1 MKKKIIT
8 GLLLLLCMQVVLSS
22 CNKWLD
28 VKPED
33 KTLEEDIFSHETSI
47 NKALNAIYNKLAAED
62 LYGQQ
67 LTKSTLDVMAQYYNS
82 TAKRPGSSNV
92 NRYSE
97 VVNFNY
103 KAIENQAYF
112 DRIWTN
118 GYKVILSTNNF
129 IEGLGKYDVP
139 LTQDKLNILKGEAYG
154 LRALMHFDLLRLYGP
169 VYMTDP
175 LKVAIP
181 YRVNTIVGLQP
192 LLTAKE
198 VIELVIKDLK
208 TAEDLLKNDPII
220 LSGSNITNTAT
231 SDGFYKN
238 RNRRMNYYAVLAL
251 QARVYLYQGD
261 KVSAAAAAEK
271 VINEASKWFA
281 WKGEQ
286 DHLGPDGDRIFSN
299 EVIFGLDDLA
309 MYTSQ
314 RDLFDGALND
324 NLLLAPQKSPNVSL
338 DIYENNAQDFRYIAS
353 WEDLSANQAASR
365 PYSKLF
371 VKYKDVETNSK
382 TWRNLQPM
390 VRMSELYFI
399 MAECK
404 SDKSYL
410 NTIGSHRGLEPLN
423 PGANLST
430 ELLKAYRKEFLGEG
444 QLFFYYKRTAQTNI
458 KGYNL
463 VNLAMDAAKYVVPLP
478 LSETNQR

>member
-1 MKKKIIT
+1 
-8 GLLLLLCMQVVLSS
+8 
-22 CNKWLD
+22 
-28 VKPED
+28 
-33 KTLEEDIFSHETSI
+33 
-47 NKALNAIYNKLAAED
+47 
-62 LYGQQ
+62 
-67 LTKSTLDVMAQYYNS
+67 
-82 TAKRPGSSNV
+82 
-92 NRYSE
+92 
-97 VVNFNY
+97 
-103 KAIENQAYF
+103 
-112 DRIWTN
+112 
-118 GYKVILSTNNF
+118 
-129 IEGLGKYDVP
+129 
-139 LTQDKLNILKGEAYG
+139 
-154 LRALMHFDLLRLYGP
+154 
-169 VYMTDP
+169 
-175 LKVAIP
+175 
-181 YRVNTIVGLQP
+181 
-192 LLTAKE
+192 
-198 VIELVIKDLK
+198 
-208 TAEDLLKNDPII
+208 
-220 LSGSNITNTAT
+220 
-231 SDGFYKN
+231 
-238 RNRRMNYYAVLAL
+238 LAL

-444 QLFFYYKRTAQTNI
+444 QLFFYYKRTAQTTI

>member
-1 MKKKIIT
+1 MKRKITT
-8 GLLLLLCMQVVLSS
+8 GLLLLLCMQVMLSS

-33 KTLEEDIFSHETSI
+33 KTLEEDIFNNETNI
-47 NKALNAIYNKLAAED
+47 NKALNAIYNKLTAKD

-67 LTKSTLDVMAQYYNS
+67 LTKSTVDVLAQYYNS
-82 TAKRPGSSNV
+82 VAKTTSGT
-92 NRYSE
+92 NRYAE
-97 VVNFNY
+97 VINFNY

-129 IEGLGKYDVP
+129 IAGLEKYDVP
-139 LTQDKLNILKGEAYG
+139 LTADKVSILKGEAYS

-169 VYMTDP
+169 VYAIDP
-175 LKVAIP
+175 LKETIP
-181 YRVNTIVGLQP
+181 YKVNTTVGIQP
-192 LLTAKE
+192 LLPAKD

-208 TAEDLLKNDPII
+208 TAEGLLKNDPII
-220 LSGSNITNTAT
+220 LSGSSITNTAA

-251 QARVYLYQGD
+251 QARVYLYKGD
-261 KVSAAAAAEK
+261 KVLAAAAAEK

-281 WKGEQ
+281 WKGDQ
-286 DHLGPDGDRIFSN
+286 DHLGVDGDRIFST

-314 RDLFDGALND
+314 RDLFEGALDN
-324 NLLLAPQKSPNVSL
+324 NLLLAPLKSPNVAL
-338 DIYENNAQDFRYIAS
+338 DIYENNAQDFRYIAN
-353 WEDLSANQAASR
+353 WEDLSASQAAIR
-365 PYSKLF
+365 PYAKLF
-371 VKYKDVETNSK
+371 VKYKDVETKTK

-399 MAECK
+399 LAECK
-404 SDKSYL
+404 GNLSYL
-410 NTIGSHRGLEPLN
+410 NTIRSHRGLEPLN
-423 PGANLST
+423 PAANLNN
-430 ELLKAYRKEFLGEG
+430 ELLKAYRNEFLGEG
-444 QLFFYYKRTAQTNI
+444 QLFFYYKRTNQTTI

-463 VNLAMDAAKYVVPLP
+463 ANLSMNADKYVVPLP